1 MRTSV
6 RDGRFGDARLNQPA
20 LVVIAGMLLLVAGGC
35 GGSSTTSPTGTG
47 TTTSCTAAGFS
58 SGSMSAVINGVAWN
72 AVCVK
77 AVAASGGPG
86 AGLAI
91 IGTDDSMGRTLVGR
105 AVDIDFAS
113 NATGSFPINSGFVS
127 TNGTSF
133 PFGPAQGSSGTTT
146 ITTFRSTGTSTNVAG
161 AFTVV
166 SGVGG
171 QSVSSGTFNI
181 TF

>member
-6 RDGRFGDARLNQPA
+6 RDGRFYYAGPNHSA
-20 LVVIAGMLLLVAGGC
+20 LMAITAMLLLVAAGC
-35 GGSSTTSPTGTG
+35 GASSPATPTGSG
-47 TTTSCTAAGFS
+47 TPTTCTATGFS
-58 SGSMSAVINGVAWN
+58 TGSMSAIINGVAWT

-77 AVAASGGPG
+77 AVAASGGAA

-91 IGTDDSMGRTLVGR
+91 TGTDDPMGRTLVGR
-105 AVDIDFAS
+105 AVDIAFAS
-113 NATGSFPINSGFVS
+113 NAIGSFPINSGFVS
-127 TNGTSF
+127 TDGTSF

-146 ITTFRSTGTSTNVAG
+146 ITTFRSTGTGTNVAG

-171 QSVSSGTFNI
+171 QSVSNGTFNI
-181 TF
+181 SF